1 MTITCLHCGP
11 VAVTDAATVAY
22 VGRIVNAL
30 AMGHAP
36 LQAITCPICHDEVRS
51 RDVSDLPPLVSACA
65 WCSDHAQRIADATMA
80 GRVVTSGIC
89 SAHAAEFMERR

>member
-1 MTITCLHCGP
+1 MRTDTRPATCYTCGSDVEP
-11 VAVTDAATVAY
+11 GPRFGAEATCDSCRRE
-22 VGRIVNAL
+22 GRSA
-30 AMGHAP
+30 
-36 LQAITCPICHDEVRS
+36 Q
-51 RDVSDLPPLVSACA
+51 PLVSACA